1 MMAIASK
8 LSAIGILVFSLAT
21 GFLTFYL
28 FSDLTMEQKKKH
40 IEELFSQIITFII
53 FICLGKVTL
62 NFSIFISDPIAILAY
77 PSDSKS
83 FYFAVV
89 LHAIYLAY
97 KSKVKNFSIL
107 PLLDPFLNIFLIASF
122 VYEFIQ
128 YEIKDNPYAFG
139 YLILL
144 AILIGIYFFLRERFS
159 VTILLIVIVTVW
171 SIGMV
176 TLAVIQPYVTV
187 FGYLMAPWFVTIIFV
202 MSISGLA
209 YKLKKEGD

>member
-53 FICLGKVTL
+53 FIWLGKVTL

-77 PSDSKS
+77 PSDLKS

-176 TLAVIQPYVTV
+176 ILAVIQPYVTV

>member
-1 MMAIASK
+1 MAIASK

-77 PSDSKS
+77 SSDSKS

>member
-53 FICLGKVTL
+53 FIWLGKVTL

-77 PSDSKS
+77 SSDSKS

-144 AILIGIYFFLRERFS
+144 AILIGIYFFLRERFFGHD
-159 VTILLIVIVTVW
+159 IVNCHCNSMVDWNGDLSGYSAVCYSLWIFNGTV
-171 SIGMV
+171 V
-176 TLAVIQPYVTV
+176 RYYH
-187 FGYLMAPWFVTIIFV
+187 FCYE
-202 MSISGLA
+202 
-209 YKLKKEGD
+209 Y

>member
-53 FICLGKVTL
+53 FIWLGKVTL

-77 PSDSKS
+77 PSDLKS